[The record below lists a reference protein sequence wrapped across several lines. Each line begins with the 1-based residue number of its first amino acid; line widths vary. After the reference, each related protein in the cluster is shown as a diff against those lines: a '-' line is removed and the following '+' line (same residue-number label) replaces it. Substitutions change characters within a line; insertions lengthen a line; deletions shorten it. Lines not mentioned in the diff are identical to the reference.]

1 MERGNLAAKLSI
13 RLWEFCVL
21 DSYSFSVIILFLF
34 EEEITKIYLKS
45 SKSYVYYICVYIL

>member
-13 RLWEFCVL
+13 QLWEFCVL

-34 EEEITKIYLKS
+34 EEEITKIYLKN